1 MVLLELLRFHL
12 KNDFG
17 WWFSGKKQK
26 YFKDFSLVNIG
37 ERTESGFPL
46 ILSATED
53 ENLPTPTIE
62 ESFNPSQTKLI
73 FYVNKLANEN
83 APENVPNEVPN
94 NFLNE
99 STDELKLIKYI
110 KAHPNATRAEL
121 ATYINKSYKAVQ
133 RIVKSSTKIKH
144 TGLPRS
150 GKYEIIE

>member
-1 MVLLELLRFHL
+1 MILGGDSQARNKNIL
-12 KNDFG
+12 KI
-17 WWFSGKKQK
+17 
-26 YFKDFSLVNIG
+26 FSLVNIG
-37 ERTESGFPL
+37 KRAGSGFPL

-62 ESFNPSQTKLI
+62 ESFNASQTKLI

-83 APENVPNEVPN
+83 VPENVPNEVPN

-121 ATYINKSYKAVQ
+121 ATYINKSYKTVQ